1 MYRLHL
7 FDICVLRL
15 IYLYLDIQEAKR
27 IFGTFSNFGL
37 AASMISVILGIIPLY
52 TYCLQT
58 GGRYLLYF
66 VR

>member
-1 MYRLHL
+1 MYSIYNIYH
-7 FDICVLRL
+7 
-15 IYLYLDIQEAKR
+15 YLYSYFEYFLLDIQEAKR

-58 GGRYLLYF
+58 GGI
-66 VR
+66 